1 MNNLKNIKD
10 GEIRLFNNFGKAE
23 AYCYKNNSWQLLGE
37 VME

>member
-23 AYCYKNNSWQLLGE
+23 AIVIKIIVGNY
-37 VME
+37 